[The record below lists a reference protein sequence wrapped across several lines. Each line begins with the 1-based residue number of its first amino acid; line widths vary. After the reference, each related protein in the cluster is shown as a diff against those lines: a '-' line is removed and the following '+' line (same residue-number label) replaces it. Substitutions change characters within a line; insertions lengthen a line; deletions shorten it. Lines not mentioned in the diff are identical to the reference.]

1 MNETDQQDNVALR
14 VSKNLNASVAD
25 VWNAWINPEEIA
37 KWWLPEGF
45 SDSAPSEVD
54 LQVGGEFKYHMQPPE
69 GDAFYA
75 HGIFKEIVPNSKIKS
90 TWLWSTSD
98 EETEL
103 TIEFNEVGNSTELV
117 ILHEFFSGEEEKNKH
132 TEGWVA
138 CLDRMES
145 MF

>member
-1 MNETDQQDNVALR
+1 MSEIDQQDNIALR
-14 VSKNLNASVAD
+14 VSKKLNASVAE
-25 VWNAWINPEEIA
+25 VWNAWTNPEEIA

-45 SDSAPSEVD
+45 SESGAPEVD
-54 LQVGGEFKYHMQPPE
+54 LRVGGEFKYHMQPPD

-103 TIEFNEVGNSTELV
+103 TIEFNETGDSTELV
-117 ILHEFFSGEEEKNKH
+117 ILHEFFTDEEEKNKH
-132 TEGWVA
+132 TEGW
-138 CLDRMES
+138 LGMIDRIEKL
-145 MF
+145 F

>member
-1 MNETDQQDNVALR
+1 MNAIDQQDKVALT

-25 VWNAWINPEEIA
+25 VWNAWTNPEEIA

-45 SDSAPSEVD
+45 SESAPSEVD
-54 LQVGGEFKYHMQPPE
+54 LRVGGEFKLHMQPPE

-98 EETEL
+98 EKTEL
-103 TIEFNEVGNSTELV
+103 TIEFNEVGDGTEIV
-117 ILHEFFSGEEEKNKH
+117 ILHEFLADEEEKNKQ
-132 TEGWVA
+132 TVGCVGMI
-138 CLDRMES
+138 DRIVKL
-145 MF
+145 F

>member
-1 MNETDQQDNVALR
+1 MNEIDQQDNVVLR
-14 VSKNLNASVAD
+14 VSRKLNASVAD
-25 VWNAWINPEEIA
+25 VWNAWTNPEEIA

-45 SDSAPSEVD
+45 SESAPSEVD
-54 LQVGGEFKYHMQPPE
+54 LRVGGEFKLHMRPPE

-90 TWLWSTSD
+90 TWLWSTSE

-103 TIEFNEVGNSTELV
+103 TIEVNEVGESTEIV
-117 ILHEFFSGEEEKNKH
+117 ILHEFFTNEEGKDKH
-132 TEGWVA
+132 TEGWVF
-138 CLDRMES
+138 CLDRMEK

>member
-1 MNETDQQDNVALR
+1 MNETDQQDNVALK

-25 VWNAWINPEEIA
+25 VWNAWTNPDEIA

-45 SDSAPSEVD
+45 SDSAQSEVD
-54 LQVGGEFKYHMQPPE
+54 LRVGGEFKLHMQPPE

-103 TIEFNEVGNSTELV
+103 TIEFNEVGDNTELV
-117 ILHEFFSGEEEKNKH
+117 ILHEFFSDEEEKNKH
-132 TEGWVA
+132 TEGWIA